1 MSPLF
6 GLGLSALSSGF
17 QLFKGAK
24 QEKEAQTAIDAF
36 EFKDLNNVY
45 DGIGVSTMGSD
56 LIREEAQ
63 RTTAGAVEAAR
74 SGGIQGVLSAL
85 PKIQSVNNQISQ
97 EAALDLDQQQQQLD
111 YARAQDQARI
121 RAMEEERQAN
131 ELAGL
136 GQKLATGQQ
145 NFFSG
150 LNNLANTAMS
160 ASYLGSL
167 NDPTPKQK
175 KIKVQNFGLVDTM
188 PKMAMPNVL
197 SSMPVSLYN
206 SYLSTSLL

>member
-1 MSPLF
+1 MNL
-6 GLGLSALSSGF
+6 LSAIGTGFGIFSGF
-17 QLFKGAK
+17 K
-24 QEKEAQTAIDAF
+24 QKRMGKKQMESAQKAIDAF
-36 EFKDLNNVY
+36 EFDELNNVY
-45 DGIGVSTMGSD
+45 DSIGVSTRGSD

-63 RTTAGAVEAAR
+63 RTTAGAVEVAR

-111 YARAQDQARI
+111 YARAEDEARI
-121 RAMEEERQAN
+121 RAMNEERQAN

-150 LNNLANTAMS
+150 MS
-160 ASYLGSL
+160 NITNSFMAGGQMMHNQQMDILKAAQPAASG
-167 NDPTPKQK
+167 
-175 KIKVQNFGLVDTM
+175 M
-188 PKMAMPNVL
+188 
-197 SSMPVSLYN
+197 
-206 SYLSTSLL
+206 